1 MATAAAQITLAAED
15 LAQVRA
21 LTDEWVRTSLARDWD
36 GLLALLTDDFVFL
49 PPDVPIVI
57 GKEAVRAYLD
67 AFPRMTKF
75 AATVVAAE
83 GQPELAWARGTFS
96 ITAETAPGTTTSM
109 VGKFGAT
116 YRKQSD
122 GKWLCASDTWN
133 LDAPAS
139 A

>member
-1 MATAAAQITLAAED
+1 MATAVAQLTLAAED
-15 LAQVRA
+15 LAQIRG
-21 LTDEWVRTSLARDWD
+21 LTDEWVRVSLARDWD

-49 PPDVPIVI
+49 PPDVPIVA
-57 GKEAVRAYLD
+57 GKEAMRAYLE

-75 AATVVAAE
+75 SATVVVVE

-116 YRKQSD
+116 YRKRLD
-122 GKWLCASDTWN
+122 GRWLCASDTWN
-133 LDAPAS
+133 LDAPPS
-139 A
+139 T